1 MPCTTFNN
9 IKSPAD
15 HACTACAS
23 PIIIRKMAKN
33 RYHPNTL
40 RSSNPLSFM
49 RMASFNLDQGSVG
62 LLESDPI
69 TRHVFVLQVLLA
81 NPYLS
86 LLNMESQA
94 GGQHLVDNKS
104 LFKSRSSLSNQI
116 AWRLENS
123 SFCKHPQIGEFKFLQ
138 TPTKKVHI
146 VLNCFCASW
155 FKQLKLIQLHILAP
169 LPWPSAT
176 PKASKRSG
184 TRAASMACSKPFCAA
199 WKLKW
204 IDRTGGWSGAEWI

>member
-1 MPCTTFNN
+1 MPCNTFNN
-9 IKSPAD
+9 IKSPVD
-15 HACTACAS
+15 HACTACAF
-23 PIIIRKMAKN
+23 PIMISKMAKN
-33 RYHPNTL
+33 TYHPNTL
-40 RSSNPLSFM
+40 RSS
-49 RMASFNLDQGSVG
+49 NLDQGSVG

-94 GGQHLVDNKS
+94 HCQHLVDKKVCLS
-104 LFKSRSSLSNQI
+104 LGHLFQTKLHED
-116 AWRLENS
+116 WRIQVFVNT
-123 SFCKHPQIGEFKFLQ
+123 H
-138 TPTKKVHI
+138 KKVHI

-204 IDRTGGWSGAEWI
+204 IDRTGGSGGWSGAEWI